1 MHWRTRPGL
10 PLIPSFDACA
20 SGLPTSAASRARADS
35 RAVVA
40 EQLLRRVTPF
50 PRTGFQIL
58 SGMLPGGASVP
69 IFATVLV
76 ICALPP
82 DGTGVD
88 AEDAEPPQSFGGLC
102 SDLMKNHGSSL
113 FLLCVVW
120 FGLNFGS
127 YGLSS
132 WITVLLNAVARD
144 TTRSS
149 LAS

>member
-1 MHWRTRPGL
+1 MGCSLAEVRP
-10 PLIPSFDACA
+10 C
-20 SGLPTSAASRARADS
+20 
-35 RAVVA
+35 
-40 EQLLRRVTPF
+40 
-50 PRTGFQIL
+50 
-58 SGMLPGGASVP
+58 ASVP

>member
-1 MHWRTRPGL
+1 MCLRPSDL
-10 PLIPSFDACA
+10 
-20 SGLPTSAASRARADS
+20 SGLEGARRLSGGGGGAAAAASYTLPADWVPDPEWDAPW
-35 RAVVA
+35 RKYALA
-40 EQLLRRVTPF
+40 C
-50 PRTGFQIL
+50 
-58 SGMLPGGASVP
+58 ASVP

-88 AEDAEPPQSFGGLC
+88 PEDAEPPQSFGGLC